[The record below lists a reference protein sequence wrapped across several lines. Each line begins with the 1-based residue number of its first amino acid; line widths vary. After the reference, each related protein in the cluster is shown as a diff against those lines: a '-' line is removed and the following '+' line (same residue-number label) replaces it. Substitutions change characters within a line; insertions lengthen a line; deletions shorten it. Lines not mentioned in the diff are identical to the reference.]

1 MARSVTVLVLAFL
14 MLALPAGPLRAD
26 EVYLKNGDR
35 LSGKIVS
42 LGEQKLM
49 LETEFAGKLA
59 IDWAHV
65 DRISTEEPLTVVLEN
80 GAILRGIVKSSDV
93 SGRLVMARESTAEP
107 EPVELAQVKAIN
119 PPEEPAVKLNG
130 RVNVGLNKASGNTD
144 TEYGHADAELIL
156 RTASHRVTLGG
167 DYNRA
172 SEDNRKTVDNAAG
185 RMKHDYF
192 LTRQIYWY
200 LNGLLERDDLK
211 DINLRTTAGPGLGY
225 QIFEGELMNLSV
237 EAGPSY
243 VYTNYN
249 HGGSDDSVSG
259 RWAVKFDR
267 FFFEKLFQYYFTNEG
282 YISASDAE
290 DVFMFTRTGL
300 RFPVHG
306 GFLLNVGWEWD
317 WDNTP
322 AADADK
328 SDYRYILSIG
338 YGF

>member
-1 MARSVTVLVLAFL
+1 
-14 MLALPAGPLRAD
+14 MLALPGGFLRAD
-26 EVYLKNGDR
+26 EIHLKNGDR

-42 LGEQKLM
+42 LSERKLM
-49 LETEFAGKLA
+49 LEAEFAGRLA

-65 DRISTEEPLTVVLEN
+65 DRISTDAPHTVVLEN
-80 GAILRGIVKSSDV
+80 GAILKGVVKPSDTP
-93 SGRLVMARESTAEP
+93 GRLELSGEAALEP
-107 EPVELAQVKAIN
+107 VPVELAQVKAIN

-130 RVNVGLNKASGNTD
+130 RINLGFSKTSGNTD
-144 TEYGHADAELIL
+144 LENTHADAEVVV
-156 RTASHRVTLGG
+156 RAASHRLTLGG

-185 RMKHDYF
+185 RLKHDYF

-200 LNGLLERDDLK
+200 LNGLLERDQLK

-243 VYTNYN
+243 VYTSFN

-259 RWAVKFDR
+259 RWGIKFDR

-282 YISASDAE
+282 YISASDAS

-306 GFLLNVGWEWD
+306 GLSLNVGWEWD

-322 AADADK
+322 ADDANK

>member
-1 MARSVTVLVLAFL
+1 MAKPMTAFILAIL
-14 MLALPAGPLRAD
+14 LLALPAGALRAD
-26 EVYLKNGDR
+26 EVYLKNHDR

-42 LGEQKLM
+42 LGEQKLL

-59 IDWAHV
+59 IDWARV
-65 DRISTEEPLTVVLEN
+65 DRISTEEPLIIVLEN
-80 GAILRGIVKSSDV
+80 GAILKGIVKPSGV
-93 SGRLVMARESTAEP
+93 PGRLELARESAAGP
-107 EPVELAQVKAIN
+107 EPLELAQVKAIN

-130 RVNVGLNKASGNTD
+130 RINVGFNKASGNTD
-144 TEYGHADAELIL
+144 TENLHADAEIVA
-156 RTASHRVTLGG
+156 RTVNHRLTLGG

-172 SEDNRKTVDNAAG
+172 SEDNHKTVDNAAG
-185 RMKHDYF
+185 RLKHDYF
-192 LTRQIYWY
+192 LTRKIYWY
-200 LNGLLERDDLK
+200 LNGLLERDELK
-211 DINLRTTAGPGLGY
+211 DISLRTTAGPGLGY
-225 QIFEGELMNLSV
+225 QIFEGELMNLAV

-249 HGGSDDSVSG
+249 HGGSDDSLSA
-259 RWAVKFDR
+259 RWAVRFDR
-267 FFFEKLFQYYFTNEG
+267 FFFEKLFQYYFSNEG
-282 YISASDAE
+282 YISASDTK

-306 GFLLNVGWEWD
+306 GLFLNAGWEWD

-322 AADADK
+322 ADHADK

>member
-1 MARSVTVLVLAFL
+1 MARSVTALI
-14 MLALPAGPLRAD
+14 LALLLLALSAGPLRAD
-26 EVYLKNGDR
+26 EVDLKNGDR

-42 LGEQKLM
+42 LGEQKLL
-49 LETEFAGKLA
+49 LETEFAGRLA

-65 DRISTEEPLTVVLEN
+65 DRISTDELLTVVLEN
-80 GAILRGIVKSSDV
+80 GSTVRGILKPSDAP
-93 SGRLVMARESTAEP
+93 GRLELVRDSASEP
-107 EPVELAQVKAIN
+107 IPVELAHVKAIN
-119 PPEEPAVKLNG
+119 PPEEPAVKLSG
-130 RVNVGLNKASGNTD
+130 RVNVGFNKASGNTD

-156 RTASHRVTLGG
+156 RTASHRLTLGG

-172 SEDNRKTVDNAAG
+172 SEDNHKTVDNAAG
-185 RMKHDYF
+185 RLKHDYF

-211 DINLRTTAGPGLGY
+211 DINLRATAGPGLGY

-237 EAGPSY
+237 ETGPSY
-243 VYTNYN
+243 VYTDLN
-249 HGGSDDSVSG
+249 HGGTDDSVSG

-282 YISASDAE
+282 YISASDTS

-306 GFLLNVGWEWD
+306 GFSLNAGWEWD